1 MFSESVMST
10 YAFNIM
16 CVSVFFPLKANVK
29 FMEQFKNNDRSWIQ
43 QYHRIKINMFI
54 SIKLNTVSSTARH
67 YPNYLLTQVKWI
79 AVNQTELGFCRRNG
93 KVKTQRKS
101 KGLLDFE
108 GAQKWQ

>member
-43 QYHRIKINMFI
+43 Q
-54 SIKLNTVSSTARH
+54 
-67 YPNYLLTQVKWI
+67 
-79 AVNQTELGFCRRNG
+79 
-93 KVKTQRKS
+93 
-101 KGLLDFE
+101 
-108 GAQKWQ
+108 